1 MNLNHGF
8 ITSLILISLLVIVY
22 GEEDYYDTLGIAKD
36 ASNKEI
42 RKAFKKLALIHHPDK
57 NVVMYL

>member
-57 NVVMYL
+57 NVVIYL